1 MNSGLELKIFNCLT
15 EIQTIKKLKCQLQN
29 YP

>member
-1 MNSGLELKIFNCLT
+1 MDTSRELKVFNCLT
-15 EIQTIKKLKCQLQN
+15 EIQTIKKIKCQLQN